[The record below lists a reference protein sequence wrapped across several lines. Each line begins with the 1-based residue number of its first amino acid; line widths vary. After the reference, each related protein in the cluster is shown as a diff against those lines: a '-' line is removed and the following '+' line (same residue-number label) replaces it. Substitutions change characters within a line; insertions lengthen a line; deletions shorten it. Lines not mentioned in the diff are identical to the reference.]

1 MVRMWSEGNLHAPSL
16 GINIGAATMENS
28 MVVPE
33 KIKNETI
40 IQSSYFTSVFSPKV
54 NKDTSLKRYIHS
66 YVH

>member
-1 MVRMWSEGNLHAPSL
+1 MVRMWREGNLHALSL

-40 IQSSYFTSVFSPKV
+40 I
-54 NKDTSLKRYIHS
+54 
-66 YVH
+66 